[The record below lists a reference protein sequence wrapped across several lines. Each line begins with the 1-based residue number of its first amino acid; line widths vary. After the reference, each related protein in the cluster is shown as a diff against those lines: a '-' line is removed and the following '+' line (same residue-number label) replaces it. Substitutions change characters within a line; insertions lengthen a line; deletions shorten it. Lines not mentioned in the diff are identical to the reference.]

1 MFKGLFIYNSVLM
14 DIKSV
19 MVLSGV
25 LNMENV
31 KDTTNFVDTFGSTS
45 SASRPEKE
53 ADKRAWRRLELHSS
67 PLNED
72 ICIE

>member
-31 KDTTNFVDTFGSTS
+31 KDTTIF
-45 SASRPEKE
+45 R
-53 ADKRAWRRLELHSS
+53 
-67 PLNED
+67 
-72 ICIE
+72 

>member
-1 MFKGLFIYNSVLM
+1 MFKGLFIYNSVLK

-31 KDTTNFVDTFGSTS
+31 KDTMKF
-45 SASRPEKE
+45 R
-53 ADKRAWRRLELHSS
+53 
-67 PLNED
+67 
-72 ICIE
+72 

>member
-1 MFKGLFIYNSVLM
+1 MFKGLFTLLLIYNIVLM

-31 KDTTNFVDTFGSTS
+31 KDTVKF
-45 SASRPEKE
+45 R
-53 ADKRAWRRLELHSS
+53 
-67 PLNED
+67 
-72 ICIE
+72 